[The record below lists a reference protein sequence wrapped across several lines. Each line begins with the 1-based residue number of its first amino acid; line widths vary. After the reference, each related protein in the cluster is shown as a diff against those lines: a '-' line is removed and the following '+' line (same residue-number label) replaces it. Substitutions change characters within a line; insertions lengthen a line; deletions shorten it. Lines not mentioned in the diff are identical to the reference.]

1 MSGATDLGE
10 RRARLVAAAD
20 LERMKLG
27 LAWRDVKRAIAPP
40 PDVGRRARVRPYVV
54 RAVGYALPVLG
65 FRRMGRLL
73 RVGGACAG
81 HLARVARVAPGLGAP
96 CASSVSRWS
105 ATKRT

>member
-1 MSGATDLGE
+1 MARRRTAADAMSGASDLGE

-73 RVGGACAG
+73 RVGGAA
-81 HLARVARVAPGLGAP
+81 LAIWR
-96 CASSVSRWS
+96 ASRAW
-105 ATKRT
+105 RQG